1 MRTMIK
7 GISVKLKVQTQTGV
21 DGFGRPTYEDSWELV
36 DNVLV
41 GEPSAEDVTNELN
54 LSGKRIAYTI
64 AIPKGDAHDWENTEV
79 EFFGRKFRTIG
90 FPIEGIEDNIPL
102 SWNKKVKVERYE

>member
-7 GISVKLKVQTQTGV
+7 GISVKLKVQMQAGV

-41 GEPSAEDVTNELN
+41 GEPSSDDVISELN
-54 LSGKRIAYTI
+54 LSGKRIAYTL
-64 AIPKGDAHDWENTEV
+64 AIPKGDTHFWENTEV

-90 FPIEGIEDNIPL
+90 IPIEGIEENLPL
-102 SWNKKVKVERYE
+102 SWNKKVKVERYG